1 MTIGFFFTGNN
12 NVLTLHNMIKAVILL
27 NYWDKKIN
35 AKQKKWNVNKYDF
48 VSLMTHTRSNK
59 GVLIILQ

>member
-1 MTIGFFFTGNN
+1 MREEIFKIMKNKRKTRNDHRFFFTGNN

-35 AKQKKWNVNKYDF
+35 AKQKK
-48 VSLMTHTRSNK
+48 
-59 GVLIILQ
+59 